1 MKKYAW
7 ILIFCLLQ
15 AHASD
20 LDRAYARGEK
30 FGESQEGSAY
40 QAILD
45 LNVKDVPGYEG
56 DDPWQTG
63 IDENSIENAA
73 QAAIASNPHLSAAYE
88 IAQDVQE
95 NPYELDEE
103 HWEKMAEIMRERAQ
117 DIIGDEGFCIDGEC
131 YTWENLPNQDIHEPG
146 TILSDLI
153 EAGENMTS
161 SMTIYNGSK
170 EKCKKDS
177 WGFADCCKDKGWLV
191 DWNLTQCPQEY
202 KILGMKKEKGLCH
215 YVGDYT
221 ESDWIGNKTKYKVY
235 CCFETSL
242 ARITHEQGRGQVG
255 LDWGKPKRANCR
267 GFTVDEFENLDYSKM
282 DMSEWYGELDSR
294 VQEVDESDIVSAP
307 DRFYESQAMRIE
319 TW

>member
-1 MKKYAW
+1 MKKYV
-7 ILIFCLLQ
+7 LMFLFVMFCAQ
-15 AHASD
+15 AD
-20 LDRAYARGEK
+20 ELDSAYQRGESY
-30 FGESQEGSAY
+30 GESKQDSAY
-40 QAILD
+40 QAIID
-45 LNVKDVPGYEG
+45 TNLNDIPGYER

-63 IDENSIENAA
+63 IDENSIDEAA
-73 QAAIASNPHLSAAYE
+73 KTAVTTNPHLKNLYE
-88 IAQDVQE
+88 QTQENQE

-103 HWEKMAEIMRERAQ
+103 HWERMAEELQERAHEIVGE
-117 DIIGDEGFCIDGEC
+117 DGYCVDGEC

-146 TILSDLI
+146 TIISDLI
-153 EAGENMTS
+153 EAGEDMTS
-161 SMTIYNGSK
+161 NMTIYNGTK

-215 YVGDYT
+215 YVGDYS
-221 ESDWIGNKTKYKVY
+221 ESDWLGNKKKYKVY
-235 CCFETSL
+235 CCFESSL

-267 GFTVDEFENLDYSKM
+267 GFTIDEFENLDYSQM
-282 DMSEWYGELDSR
+282 NMSEWYGELDTR

-307 DRFYESQAMRIE
+307 DRFYEGQAAKVG